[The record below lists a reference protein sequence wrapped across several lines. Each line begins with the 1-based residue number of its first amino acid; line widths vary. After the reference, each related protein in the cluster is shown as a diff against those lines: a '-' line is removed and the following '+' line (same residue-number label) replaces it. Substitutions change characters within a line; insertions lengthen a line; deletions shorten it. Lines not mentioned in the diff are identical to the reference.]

1 MAANASYNLLE
12 ILLTDCHFSRADKI
26 NSEDE
31 GYNINYNIETGYDVA
46 EEKLFAWLGI
56 KVEGLVEND
65 KPMYSIEV
73 RMVGV
78 FTYNPDAD
86 LPLEKF
92 ANINAPAIIFPF
104 IREQIATISLKSGIK
119 PTVLLP
125 PINFVKMAEENKA

>member
-12 ILLTDCHFSRADKI
+12 ILLTDCHFTRAETI
-26 NSEDE
+26 NTAIE

-56 KVEGLVEND
+56 KVGGLVEND

-73 RMVGV
+73 RMVGI
-78 FTYNPDAD
+78 FSYSPDAD
-86 LPLEKF
+86 LPLERF

-119 PTVLLP
+119 PTILLP